1 MEKKSIVNL
10 ITFARGANQFHTLE
24 FMTEATKNQVE
35 LFQRHGFP
43 CTVLLDVRCM
53 PGVSGIATT
62 GIAMRYGRW
71 RKPSPRSTAIL
82 C

>member
-24 FMTEATKNQVE
+24 FMTESTKNPGGAISAARIS
-35 LFQRHGFP
+35 LHSAA
-43 CTVLLDVRCM
+43 DVRRM